1 MLSQVVVETAETRTF
16 NIEAVSP
23 DEILIIQK
31 ISGLTSPG
39 NTQYSGETAQGRG
52 YYQGRRPNKLTP
64 VITFELNPNYQEE
77 ISVRAIRDILYRTF
91 YQPQE
96 GSDGVY
102 VKLIDDEGVL
112 PELFFVGYCED
123 INTDQFSQEQNAQVS
138 MIALDSYLF
147 AVDATTETSGPGWI
161 TKPFTYDGSADTGL
175 LVTIEVRVITTE
187 VHFALNGVPMR
198 LTGNFAIGDDIV
210 INTIQGQ
217 RQITVNGVDKMASL
231 QGSTWLALYGGRED
245 NTISAYGSVPGDGDA
260 VITSYWYRSAF
271 WGL

>member
-39 NTQYSGETAQGRG
+39 NTLYTGETAQGRG
-52 YYQGRRPNKLTP
+52 YYQGRRPNKLAP
-64 VITFELNPNYQEE
+64 VISFEMNPNYTEE

-91 YQPQE
+91 YQPSPT
-96 GSDGVY
+96 SDGVL

-123 INTDQFSQEQNAQVS
+123 INTDQFAAEQVAQVQ
-138 MIALDSYLF
+138 MIALDSYLYD
-147 AVDATTETSGPGWI
+147 VEATEDSDGSGWLSTPVV
-161 TKPFTYDGSADTGL
+161 YNGSADTGMV
-175 LVTIEVRVITTE
+175 VTIEVRVITTE
-187 VHFALNGVPMR
+187 VYFALNGQLMH
-198 LTGNFAIGDDIV
+198 LTGNFGIGDDIV
-210 INTIQGQ
+210 ISTIQGD
-217 RQITVNGVDKMASL
+217 RRITVNGVDKMSAL
-231 QGSTWLALYGGRED
+231 QGTTWATLYGGLE
-245 NTISAYGSVPGDGDA
+245 NNVIAAYGSVLNDGDA